1 MDAAL
6 LCSSYLSFGTLD
18 TLFDAESYEEGSVQ
32 GGIKQGDFVF
42 FDYAS
47 NEWLAHLQAFLTN
60 RPSPDELKRLSEA
73 VSRLASSRESHVTEA
88 SIPPK
93 YLLDRFINFQED
105 DPDLQT
111 LLARAALMHD
121 KAQLGLLD
129 NDGEFQA
136 VFPTVKNSC

>member
-6 LCSSYLSFGTLD
+6 LCSSYLSYSALD
-18 TLFDAESYEEGSVQ
+18 TLFDAEFYAEDSVTD
-32 GGIKQGDFVF
+32 GIKQGDYVF
-42 FDYAS
+42 FEYAS
-47 NEWLAHLQAFLTN
+47 NEWLAHVQTCLTN

-73 VSRLASSRESHVTEA
+73 VSRLASSRKSHVAEA

-93 YLLDRFINFQED
+93 FLLDRFIDFKGD
-105 DPDLQT
+105 SPDLQT
-111 LLARAALMHD
+111 LLARAAMLYD
-121 KAQLGLLD
+121 KTQLGLLD